1 MTVVAAKCKPCFGTG
16 HRSLRVGSSLIVG
29 FELCPVCVGTGYEK
43 PPVLGPENRA
53 TGGGAAANT
62 RSVAAPLD
70 DEDVRARQ
78 AIEGTR
84 YENL

>member
-1 MTVVAAKCKPCFGTG
+1 MSATLYPIPGIDACERCREPGDAYDEKG
-16 HRSLRVGSSLIVG
+16 RWR
-29 FELCPVCVGTGYEK
+29 CVDCMFDEADE

-62 RSVAAPLD
+62 RSAAAPID
-70 DEDVRARQ
+70 DDIRARQ